1 MKSHLIRELKRQH
14 FFFDNLRYLK
24 NRLTDQRT
32 KRIYKR
38 FNESITK
45 KDSKL
50 IRKEFAELKKYWG
63 VIPDYYISLNFY
75 EKNCS
80 LSLDDMK
87 EYIPSYYFYYVIC
100 PIYDDTDAVTP
111 LVENKIR
118 AQKLFLENDIPVA
131 PSIEVGLGKCNE
143 LASGEELDDE
153 QLTHWLN
160 SSEIDKLFIKP
171 VSGRGG
177 RGILVAT
184 RRNGEFYVD
193 NQVVNYAFLT
203 NLPGS
208 YIAEYGIIQ
217 SDYISAVYSKS
228 VNTLR
233 VITKKD
239 PNTNQVTILSV
250 ILRIGLAGAEVD
262 NGSQGGIMLALD
274 CETGQPIYGVAMVD
288 YGHQKLPL
296 HPDSGY
302 PFSEFFL
309 RDWPNFRK
317 NIISIAERFTT
328 LNLAGWDFA
337 ITDNGPVVIEVN
349 TFFGIDHAQ
358 AGGGGFKEH
367 FVEGN
372 PKLMLKRSNR

>member
-1 MKSHLIRELKRQH
+1 MKSRLIRELKRQH
-14 FFFDNLRYLK
+14 FIFDNLRYLK

-38 FNESITK
+38 FNDSKTK
-45 KDSKL
+45 KDIKL
-50 IRKEFAELKKYWG
+50 IRRELSELKKYWG
-63 VIPDYYISLNFY
+63 VIPDYYIALNFY
-75 EKNCS
+75 EKTCT
-80 LSLDDMK
+80 LSLLEMK
-87 EYIPSYYFYYVIC
+87 AYIPSYYFYYVIC
-100 PIYDDTDAVTP
+100 PIYDDTNTVMP

-118 AQKLFLENDIPVA
+118 AQRLFLENNIPVA
-131 PSIEVGLGKCNE
+131 PSIEAGLGKCN
-143 LASGEELDDE
+143 LLSTGEELDNK
-153 QLTHWLN
+153 QLTNWLSN
-160 SSEIDKLFIKP
+160 SVADKLFIKP
-171 VSGRGG
+171 TSGRGG
-177 RGILVAT
+177 RGILVAK

-193 NQVVNYAFLT
+193 NQVVNYAFLKS
-203 NLPGS
+203 LSES

-274 CETGQPIYGVAMVD
+274 RETGQPIHGVALMD
-288 YGHQKLPL
+288 YGNKKLSL

-302 PFSEFFL
+302 QFSKFYL
-309 RDWPNFRK
+309 RDWSNFRSV
-317 NIISIAERFTT
+317 IISIAERFTT
-328 LNLAGWDFA
+328 LKLAGWDFA
-337 ITDNGPVVIEVN
+337 ITDTGPVVIEVN

-358 AGGGGFKEH
+358 AGGGGFKEY
-367 FVEGN
+367 FVKGN
-372 PKLMLKRSNR
+372 PKLMLKRNSR